1 MERAGAT
8 STGREGATCR
18 RGIGDGIGSLRV
30 RADFG
35 IALE

>member
-8 STGREGATCR
+8 STGREGATCLM
-18 RGIGDGIGSLRV
+18 GIGDGIDSERV

-35 IALE
+35 IAPE